1 MAPEPGRETKTKGNA
16 MIVGSILK
24 EKQSN
29 EVTTTGA
36 DQTVADAAKILHSK
50 RIGALLVVDGKNAIV
65 GIISERDIARG
76 LAQHGGKVESLKV
89 RDLMTSDVLV
99 CSPED
104 TLEKLMGVMT
114 NNRIRHLPVM
124 NQGKLVGMITI
135 GDVVKARLEEA
146 AAQVDQLREYVMAGH

>member
-1 MAPEPGRETKTKGNA
+1 

-29 EVTTTGA
+29 TVTTTVA
-36 DQTVADAAKILHSK
+36 DQSVGDAAKLLNSK
-50 RIGALLVVDGKNAIV
+50 RIGALLVVDDKSAIV

-76 LAQHGGKVESLKV
+76 LALHGGKVEAMTV

-104 TLEKLMGVMT
+104 PLEKLMGVMT
-114 NNRIRHLPVM
+114 NNRIRHLPVLDK
-124 NQGKLVGMITI
+124 GKLAGMITI

-146 AAQVDQLREYVMAGH
+146 AMQVDQLRDYVMAGR